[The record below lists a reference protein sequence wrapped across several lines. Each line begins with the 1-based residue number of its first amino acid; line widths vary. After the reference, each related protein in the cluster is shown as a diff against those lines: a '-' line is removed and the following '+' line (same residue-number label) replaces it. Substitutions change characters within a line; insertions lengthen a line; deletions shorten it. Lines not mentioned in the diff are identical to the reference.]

1 MMWLLLEDK
10 SNIIISN
17 TSGDIIGVDV
27 SGSGNIIGKN
37 IVVGNG
43 TINADPD
50 RLSKIKSSEY
60 AESIKDFSQVIN
72 NKLKGYQLKEEQ
84 VKSIN
89 QAVDNL
95 AEEVQ
100 DIKPDQQEVDYVKQT
115 AVESKTATLIQ
126 KVLSVLP
133 QTAEV
138 VATFTPL
145 APFSKLLGKG
155 IKSIVEAIQKSL
167 NNSKN
172 NIT

>member
-1 MMWLLLEDK
+1 MLEDK
-10 SNIIISN
+10 DNISISN
-17 TSGDIIGVDV
+17 TSGDIIGIDV

-43 TINADPD
+43 TINVDPAK
-50 RLSKIKSSEY
+50 LSKIQSSEY

-72 NKLKGYQLKEEQ
+72 NQLKGYQLKEEQ

-100 DIKPDQQEVDYVKQT
+100 DIKPDQQQVDYVKQT

-155 IKSIVEAIQKSL
+155 IKNIVEAIQKSL
-167 NNSKN
+167 NDSKKY
-172 NIT
+172 

>member
-1 MMWLLLEDK
+1 MLEDK
-10 SNIIISN
+10 DNITISN
-17 TSGDIIGVDV
+17 TSGDVVGVDF
-27 SGSGNIIGKN
+27 SGSGNIIGKK

-43 TINADPD
+43 TINVNPD

-72 NKLKGYQLKEEQ
+72 NELKGYQLEEVQ
-84 VKSIN
+84 VKPIN

-100 DIKPDQQEVDYVKQT
+100 DINPDQKEVDYVKQT
-115 AVESKTATLIQ
+115 AVEAKTATLIP
-126 KVLSVLP
+126 KVLPVLP
-133 QTAEV
+133 QTAEI

-155 IKSIVEAIQKSL
+155 IKNIVEAIQKSL
-167 NNSKN
+167 NNSNK
-172 NIT
+172 